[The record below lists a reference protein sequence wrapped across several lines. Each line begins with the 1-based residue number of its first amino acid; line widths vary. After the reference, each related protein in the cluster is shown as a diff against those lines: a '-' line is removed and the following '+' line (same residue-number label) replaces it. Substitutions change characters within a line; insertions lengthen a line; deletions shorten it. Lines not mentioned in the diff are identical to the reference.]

1 MRSQR
6 MYLLSMTFLC
16 LLGFSGLAQANS
28 LVFSDRTAFLSAS
41 GAADITPTLTTF
53 TGMGASL
60 NIDGLTFSNPFG
72 KTVFAGVWTPLLPGN
87 DIAINDNEDIDVTLP
102 GDVFAL
108 GFDIHEPTGSASTF
122 TATLFNGATS
132 VDSFTF
138 DPPDDVAA
146 FVGIWSDQT
155 FNRLEV
161 REATAINQDE
171 YFGHFYAGNTPL
183 QAVPEPN
190 SLVLFGLGA
199 LGVLGY
205 GQRRLKRMGSQSI
218 A

>member
-1 MRSQR
+1 

-155 FNRLEV
+155 
-161 REATAINQDE
+161 
-171 YFGHFYAGNTPL
+171 
-183 QAVPEPN
+183 
-190 SLVLFGLGA
+190 
-199 LGVLGY
+199 
-205 GQRRLKRMGSQSI
+205 SI
-218 A
+218 AWRYARPRPLTKTSTLAIFTLGTHRCRRSRSQIAWCCSVSVLLAYLAMASAA